1 MKHVHI
7 QDPNTIRTEADALDQ
22 SIALNRIVMAMLQ
35 HQKKVF
41 KYVFIALIISLL
53 ANLFIVGGFLYYNSL
68 YDYTTTTTTTETVT
82 TTTDIQ
88 QEVSGENSNINNVQG
103 DQYNDNATHNEGASD

>member
-35 HQKKVF
+35 HQKKGF
-41 KYVFIALIISLL
+41 KYVFVALIISLL

-68 YDYTTTTTTTETVT
+68 YNYTTTTTTVTEL
-82 TTTDIQ
+82 D
-88 QEVSGENSNINNVQG
+88 QEVTGENSKINNVQG